1 MIRRPFPPEGLAALL
16 GRFNTEI
23 TAKRELHRTRRH
35 RSYPRVVKRARHN
48 QYAVKKPTDIG
59 MRHAGPPTLRI
70 ANLPPA
76 QQLAHPGRIG
86 TGTLELTA

>member
-16 GRFNTEI
+16 ERFNTEI
-23 TAKRELHRTRRH
+23 TAKRELHRARRH

-48 QYAVKKPTDIG
+48 QYAVKKATDVG
-59 MRHAGPPTLRI
+59 VRHAGPPTLRI

-76 QQLAHPGRIG
+76 RQVLHPGRIS
-86 TGTLELTA
+86 TGNLELTA